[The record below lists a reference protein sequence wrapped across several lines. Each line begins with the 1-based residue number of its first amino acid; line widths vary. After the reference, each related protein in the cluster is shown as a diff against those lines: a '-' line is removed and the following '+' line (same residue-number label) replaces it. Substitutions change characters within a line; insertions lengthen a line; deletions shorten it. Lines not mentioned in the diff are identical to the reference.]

1 VNAAVR
7 TTCPYCGVGCG
18 VVVTRGLVA
27 VPGPV
32 AGAAPAAALAIAAA
46 ASGVPA
52 AALAVPA
59 GPVATAAPDPVVTGD
74 KDHPANAGRLCSKG
88 AALGATLGLD
98 GRLLA
103 PRVHGRETGWNEAL
117 DQVAAGFSDIIERHG
132 PDAVA
137 FYVSGQLLTEDYYV
151 ANKLMKGYIGS
162 ANIDTNSRLCMSSAV
177 AAHQRAFGEDLV
189 PVSYEDLELA
199 DLIVLVGSN
208 TAWCHPVLFQRI
220 VAAKQRRPE
229 MRIVVIDPRATAT
242 CESADLHLPIKAG
255 TDVWLFNGLL
265 NFLHRHGIE
274 DRAFIDAHTAG
285 AGRALAVAEN
295 TAGGTAAVA
304 RLCGLEVSA
313 LEQFYRLFARNERVV
328 TLFSQGVNQSSSGTD
343 KANSIINCHLLTG
356 RIGRAGAGPFS
367 ITGQPN
373 AMGGREVGG
382 LANLLAAHMD
392 LGDPAHR
399 RIVQQFWR
407 SPRMAD
413 RRGLK
418 AVELFDAMHA
428 GRVKAVWIAGTNPVV
443 SMPNADKVRRA
454 LGRCELVVVSDCM
467 ANTDTAL
474 LAHVLLPA
482 TTWGEKDGTVTNS
495 ERCISRQRAFL
506 DPPGGARAD
515 WWMFAE
521 VAKRMGFRDGF
532 DYGSARDVFVEHAA
546 LSAEENHG
554 ARAFDIGALSALTAD
569 AYAALSPVRWPLPA
583 RPQAAASSSAPHTI
597 PDDTDAVLDR
607 IGAVTGGV
615 SPPATS
621 QRPGADPLRLFAD
634 GRFYH
639 ADGRARFIA
648 TPPRAPAHALGAEY
662 PLVLNTGRVRDQWH
676 TMTRTG
682 KAARLMA
689 HSPEPFVDMHP
700 QDALLAGV
708 RTGEFVQ
715 VITHWG
721 SLVARLRA
729 SGQMPR
735 RMIFVPMHWSDE
747 CSANARVGA
756 LVSPTVDS
764 LSGQPEFKHTP
775 ARVASFVVAW
785 QGFAVSRG
793 PLPLRDACWWSSMRG
808 DGFMRYEMAGRR
820 VFGDWSP
827 WARRL
832 LHAPPDAD
840 WLEYVDRATGI
851 YRAAYLVDE
860 RIEGCVFLSPR
871 PDLPPRGWVSGLFAQ
886 ASLADSDRAG
896 LLLGQPADRA
906 ADVGAVVCSCFGVG
920 RNTICAAIHS
930 LGLTSPAQIGQR
942 LRAGTNCGSCIPE
955 LKAILDGQSG
965 ALDAAPE
972 PLSS

>member
-1 VNAAVR
+1 
-7 TTCPYCGVGCG
+7 
-18 VVVTRGLVA
+18 
-27 VPGPV
+27 
-32 AGAAPAAALAIAAA
+32 
-46 ASGVPA
+46 
-52 AALAVPA
+52 
-59 GPVATAAPDPVVTGD
+59 
-74 KDHPANAGRLCSKG
+74 
-88 AALGATLGLD
+88 
-98 GRLLA
+98 
-103 PRVHGRETGWNEAL
+103 
-117 DQVAAGFSDIIERHG
+117 
-132 PDAVA
+132 
-137 FYVSGQLLTEDYYV
+137 
-151 ANKLMKGYIGS
+151 
-162 ANIDTNSRLCMSSAV
+162 
-177 AAHQRAFGEDLV
+177 
-189 PVSYEDLELA
+189 
-199 DLIVLVGSN
+199 VLVGSN
-208 TAWCHPVLFQRI
+208 TAWCHPVVFQRI
-220 VAAKQRRPE
+220 IAAKQRRPE

-265 NFLHRHGIE
+265 NFLHQHGIE

-285 AGRALAVAEN
+285 AARALTVADN

-304 RLCGLEVSA
+304 RRCGLEVSA
-313 LEQFYRLFARNERVV
+313 LEEFYRLFARTQRVV

-382 LANLLAAHMD
+382 LANMLAAHMD
-392 LGDPAHR
+392 LEDPEHR

-407 SPRMAD
+407 SPRIAE

-418 AVELFDAMHA
+418 AVELFDAMHD

-443 SMPNADKVRRA
+443 SMPNADKVRQA
-454 LGRCELVVVSDCM
+454 LGRCELVVVSECI
-467 ANTDTAL
+467 ANTDTAA

-495 ERCISRQRAFL
+495 ERCISRQRAFMN
-506 DPPGGARAD
+506 PPGGARAD

-521 VAKRMGFRDGF
+521 VAKRLGFRDGF
-532 DYGSARDVFVEHAA
+532 EYGCARDVFVEHAA
-546 LSAEENHG
+546 LSAQDNQG
-554 ARAFDIGALSALTAD
+554 SRAFDIGALSALTPA
-569 AYAALSPVRWPLPA
+569 AYAALLPVRWPMPA
-583 RPQAAASSSAPHTI
+583 RHAPPQSPRAAAVGA
-597 PDDTDAVLDR
+597 D
-607 IGAVTGGV
+607 AVTGGA
-615 SPPATS
+615 SPAGPA
-621 QRPGADPLRLFAD
+621 ADPLRPFAD

-648 TPPRAPAHALGAEY
+648 TPPRQPAHALDAEY

-721 SLVARLRA
+721 SLVARLRS

-756 LVSPTVDS
+756 LVSPAVDP
-764 LSGQPEFKHTP
+764 LSGQPESKHTP

-793 PLPLRDACWWSSMRG
+793 PLLLRDACWWSSMRG
-808 DGFMRYEMAGRR
+808 DGFMRYELAGRR
-820 VFGDWSP
+820 VFKDWTP

-832 LHAPPDAD
+832 LGAAPAAD

-851 YRAAYLVDE
+851 YRAAYLVDG

-871 PDLPPRGWVSGLFAQ
+871 PDLPPRGWVSGLFGQ
-886 ASLADSDRAG
+886 AALGDTDRAG
-896 LLLGQPADRA
+896 LLMGQPADRA

-920 RNTICAAIHS
+920 RNTICASIRDFK
-930 LGLTSPAQIGQR
+930 LRTPAQIGQR

-955 LKAILDGQSG
+955 LKAILDEQSV
-965 ALDAAPE
+965 ALDTQPE
-972 PLSS
+972 PLTS